1 MLYQYDEYPYNCL
14 GPVSFLWKP
23 QLDVDAKTELGAEKK
38 QPENTKPKG
47 RKLWLW
53 CHPACFDLV
62 WQGLLRCFDMQDKN
76 ISAIVNTV
84 TEDTNDKPKI
94 DQTDERQSKIKDKT
108 VNIEQDEE
116 ISETVNTQTD
126 GEQKANLSGHSSR
139 ATGNSQTDEKQGG
152 ELSGHS
158 DSETQLS
165 NSSKSS
171 KIAVKRKMR
180 KSLQKGSKT
189 KTGEVCEELKPAICD
204 KFKSEEEV
212 SNGEVAIKSLAGSLL
227 RYRLTGPESNTV
239 LFDALQQANIVPV
252 SSSGDAVKW
261 WHTYYD
267 TTLSLGHQL
276 QREFW
281 ESVSMCQSPAE
292 LSPHCVLGLTVADP
306 RLTRPVKRTKITSS
320 ETGKT
325 IFSQISTL
333 YSKTCV
339 KLPLKIRQQ

>member
-1 MLYQYDEYPYNCL
+1 
-14 GPVSFLWKP
+14 
-23 QLDVDAKTELGAEKK
+23 
-38 QPENTKPKG
+38 
-47 RKLWLW
+47 
-53 CHPACFDLV
+53 
-62 WQGLLRCFDMQDKN
+62 MQDKSV
-76 ISAIVNTV
+76 SAIVNTV
-84 TEDTNDKPKI
+84 TEDTSYEPKI
-94 DQTDERQSKIKDKT
+94 DQTDKRQSKVKDKT
-108 VNIEQDEE
+108 VNKEQDES
-116 ISETVNTQTD
+116 ISETVNSQTD
-126 GEQKANLSGHSSR
+126 EEQKANLSGHSSRTTGNTRTDEKQKANLSGHSSR
-139 ATGNSQTDEKQGG
+139 ATGNTRTDEKQGA

-158 DSETQLS
+158 DSETQQR

-180 KSLQKGSKT
+180 KSLQRDSKT

-212 SNGEVAIKSLAGSLL
+212 SNGDVAIKSLAGSLL

-239 LFDALQQANIVPV
+239 LFDALHQANIVPV

-261 WHTYYD
+261 WHKYYD

-306 RLTRPVKRTKITSS
+306 RLTRPVKRTKIASS
-320 ETGKT
+320 ETGK
-325 IFSQISTL
+325 S
-333 YSKTCV
+333 YSPKLAHCTV
-339 KLPLKIRQQ
+339 KPV

>member
-1 MLYQYDEYPYNCL
+1 
-14 GPVSFLWKP
+14 
-23 QLDVDAKTELGAEKK
+23 
-38 QPENTKPKG
+38 
-47 RKLWLW
+47 
-53 CHPACFDLV
+53 
-62 WQGLLRCFDMQDKN
+62 MQDRSV
-76 ISAIVNTV
+76 SAIVNTV
-84 TEDTNDKPKI
+84 TEDTSNEPKF
-94 DQTDERQSKIKDKT
+94 DQTDKRQSKIKDKT
-108 VNIEQDEE
+108 VNREQDED
-116 ISETVNTQTD
+116 ISETVNSQTD
-126 GEQKANLSGHSSR
+126 EEQKTNLSGHSSR
-139 ATGNSQTDEKQGG
+139 ATGNTRTDEKQGG
-152 ELSGHS
+152 ELPGHSSTGNTRTDEKQGSELPGHS
-158 DSETQLS
+158 DSGTQQS

-180 KSLQKGSKT
+180 NSLQKGSKT
-189 KTGEVCEELKPAICD
+189 RTGDVCEELKPAVCD

-261 WHTYYD
+261 WHKYYD
-267 TTLSLGHQL
+267 TTLSLGHEL

-281 ESVSMCQSPAE
+281 ELVSMCQSPAE

-325 IFSQISTL
+325 IFSQMSTL

-339 KLPLKIRQQ
+339 KQPLKNRQNRDLNSSLVKVQSIAECSHWSILQ

>member
-1 MLYQYDEYPYNCL
+1 MKDRS
-14 GPVSFLWKP
+14 V
-23 QLDVDAKTELGAEKK
+23 
-38 QPENTKPKG
+38 
-47 RKLWLW
+47 
-53 CHPACFDLV
+53 
-62 WQGLLRCFDMQDKN
+62 
-76 ISAIVNTV
+76 SAIVNTV
-84 TEDTNDKPKI
+84 TEDTSDEPKI
-94 DQTDERQSKIKDKT
+94 DKTDERQSKIKDKT
-108 VNIEQDEE
+108 VNKEEDEG

-126 GEQKANLSGHSSR
+126 EEQKAKLSGHSSR
-139 ATGNSQTDEKQGG
+139 ATGNTRTNEKKGA

-158 DSETQLS
+158 DSGTQPS
-165 NSSKSS
+165 YSSKSS

-189 KTGEVCEELKPAICD
+189 KTGEVCEELKPAFCD

-227 RYRLTGPESNTV
+227 RYKLTGPESNAV

-261 WHTYYD
+261 WHKYYD
-267 TTLSLGHQL
+267 TTLSLGHEL

-333 YSKTCV
+333 HSKTCV
-339 KLPLKIRQQ
+339 KRPLKNRQNSDLNNKFTILSTFIKLQLN

>member
-1 MLYQYDEYPYNCL
+1 MA
-14 GPVSFLWKP
+14 
-23 QLDVDAKTELGAEKK
+23 VDAKTELGAE
-38 QPENTKPKG
+38 NTKPKE

-62 WQGLLRCFDMQDKN
+62 WQGLLRCFDIQDKSV
-76 ISAIVNTV
+76 SAIVNSI
-84 TEDTNDKPKI
+84 TEDTSNEPKI
-94 DQTDERQSKIKDKT
+94 DQTDERQSKVKDKT
-108 VNIEQDEE
+108 VNKEEDEG
-116 ISETVNTQTD
+116 ISETVNSQTD
-126 GEQKANLSGHSSR
+126 EEQKAKLSGHSSR
-139 ATGNSQTDEKQGG
+139 ATDNTRTDEKQGS
-152 ELSGHS
+152 ELSGHN
-158 DSETQLS
+158 DIGTQQN

-171 KIAVKRKMR
+171 KIAVKRKKG

-189 KTGEVCEELKPAICD
+189 KTGEVCEELKPAVCD

-252 SSSGDAVKW
+252 RSSGDAVKW
-261 WHTYYD
+261 WHKYYD
-267 TTLSLGHQL
+267 TTLSLGHEL

-320 ETGKT
+320 ETGKN
-325 IFSQISTL
+325 IFS
-333 YSKTCV
+333 
-339 KLPLKIRQQ
+339 